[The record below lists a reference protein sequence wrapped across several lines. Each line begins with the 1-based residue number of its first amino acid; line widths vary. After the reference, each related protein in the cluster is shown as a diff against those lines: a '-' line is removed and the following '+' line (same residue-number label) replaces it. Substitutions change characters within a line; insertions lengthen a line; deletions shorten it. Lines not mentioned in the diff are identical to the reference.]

1 MVLTLREQ
9 RRVRQARQ
17 INEASRK
24 LAGRMLEEQR
34 VHRLVVEA
42 LDKQKF
48 AEAAAVLK
56 KLQDIEFGSM
66 EYFKQAVRTAVS
78 DVNDALGGAETVGGF
93 ASALGNVI
101 KMAKT
106 KLSDAA
112 RKPLPNALA
121 FVSAMEN
128 AFEQAESLIQSNL
141 PNNLVRGMKSGKVPQ
156 DKVMAVPVARL
167 VGEKSSSLQNAL
179 TQAFQPEGLL
189 AKLGLSWKKRYLDPG
204 KAAETIMAAKLGDV
218 IKAARS
224 FKQGPQ
230 MSDFAE
236 DLGGVAQKNGE
247 KKEQQSAG
255 NETQSSVGGQK
266 QPENDAGAGP
276 SQGTKDDILQI
287 DPYIRAQLI
296 PRIVKSTGL
305 SEEDVTKVLDTMAR
319 IAKSLKK

>member
-1 MVLTLREQ
+1 MALTLKEQ
-9 RRVRQARQ
+9 HKIRRIRR
-17 INEASRK
+17 INETSRK
-24 LAGRMLEEQR
+24 LATRQLDEQR
-34 VHRLVVEA
+34 TRRLVVEA

-93 ASALGNVI
+93 ASALGNVV

-106 KLSDAA
+106 KLTDAA

-128 AFEQAESLIQSNL
+128 AFEQAETLIQNNL
-141 PNNLVRGMKSGKVPQ
+141 PNNLVRGMKSGKIPQ
-156 DKVMAVPVARL
+156 EKVMAVPVARL
-167 VGEKSSSLQNAL
+167 VGEKGNSLQNAL

-230 MSDFAE
+230 MSDFAD
-236 DLGGVAQKNGE
+236 DLGGAVQKNGE
-247 KKEQQSAG
+247 KKDPQTSSSGGSQPDDSKGNGDNSAP
-255 NETQSSVGGQK
+255 V
-266 QPENDAGAGP
+266 
-276 SQGTKDDILQI
+276 TKDDVLQI

-319 IAKSLKK
+319 IAKTLKK